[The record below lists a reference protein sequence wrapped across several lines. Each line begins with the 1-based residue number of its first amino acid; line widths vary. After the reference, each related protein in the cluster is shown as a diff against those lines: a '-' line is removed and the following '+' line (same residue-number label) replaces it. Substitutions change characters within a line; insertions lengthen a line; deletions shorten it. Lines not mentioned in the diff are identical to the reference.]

1 MVNITLPAGRS
12 VPSHEEV
19 IALNL
24 AITSRNLARKTRR
37 DQGDINVENDEA
49 LLPVPPI
56 ILPANTSTANV
67 VTPSLSSTNN
77 GPTNATP
84 SIVNAPP
91 AVSPVGPN
99 PRTPITDADV
109 LRMINSF
116 QSLTPS
122 KRVTVYSAFNQ
133 AMSVTSTA
141 SSASTTFS
149 TPLATNNVIAS
160 SSASV
165 SPAITNALL
174 PSTDPASI
182 IFDVNHERPSTTSLR
197 DSYGIHTYILELAKY
212 HQHIPLTL
220 LTSKATTR
228 LFIESSSLKF
238 ITHYSSHRNA
248 APSKCHLIDVSQFPA
263 ENSINIPDWHEA
275 WTRYLL
281 LLTNHASPAVLTRW
295 FDHYTALREHP
306 DFSDNWSSILAFDI
320 EQRAAYAADP
330 QAFNEAKY
338 FRQFDN
344 IKIRILKDENLKA
357 MNDHFAHFKNHRFEP
372 YPQPNPALIVSL
384 PSALSAAKPATPSS
398 PAPPT
403 KRRRARHRIPKSSTN
418 NSCANPPPMLN
429 IASTSTYSAT
439 ADAPVQDRFTKEE
452 KCTPAPYAA
461 PPSTALAAASA
472 PPSDTSTIPF
482 LTTCTSPARHTTL
495 TRTSPKF

>member
-1 MVNITLPAGRS
+1 V
-12 VPSHEEV
+12 
-19 IALNL
+19 
-24 AITSRNLARKTRR
+24 
-37 DQGDINVENDEA
+37 
-49 LLPVPPI
+49 
-56 ILPANTSTANV
+56 
-67 VTPSLSSTNN
+67 
-77 GPTNATP
+77 
-84 SIVNAPP
+84 
-91 AVSPVGPN
+91 
-99 PRTPITDADV
+99 
-109 LRMINSF
+109 
-116 QSLTPS
+116 
-122 KRVTVYSAFNQ
+122 
-133 AMSVTSTA
+133 
-141 SSASTTFS
+141 
-149 TPLATNNVIAS
+149 
-160 SSASV
+160 
-165 SPAITNALL
+165 ITNALL

-182 IFDVNHERPSTTSLR
+182 IFDVNHERPSTTSLC

-372 YPQPNPALIVSL
+372 YPQRDSFRNSQSSADKSFRAEGSKSSSDRLPPLCLICGQTGHTFIACS
-384 PSALSAAKPATPSS
+384 SDKTPSGTS
-398 PAPPT
+398 PHSKVLNKQLVCQSSPDV
-403 KRRRARHRIPKSSTN
+403 KYCVDFNIFCNGRR
-418 NSCANPPPMLN
+418 
-429 IASTSTYSAT
+429 
-439 ADAPVQDRFTKEE
+439 
-452 KCTPAPYAA
+452 
-461 PPSTALAAASA
+461 
-472 PPSDTSTIPF
+472 
-482 LTTCTSPARHTTL
+482 TCTRQVHKGGEVHACSLCGSSEHGACSRKC
-495 TRTSPKF
+495 SSI